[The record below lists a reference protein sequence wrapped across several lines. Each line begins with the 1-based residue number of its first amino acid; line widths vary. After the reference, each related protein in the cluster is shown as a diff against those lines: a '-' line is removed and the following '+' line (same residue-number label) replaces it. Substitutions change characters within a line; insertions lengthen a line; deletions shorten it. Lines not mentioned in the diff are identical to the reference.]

1 MLPFSPTKCFWSTFF
16 PLLPVVGRPHLL
28 WCLNV
33 MVRAMNFSS
42 RSFTLRAASLAEVSD
57 SILDLESRYVSVSL
71 NLRVHR
77 PFNLD
82 GQNLII
88 SMVCAYILLVERSE
102 LQFIIFFPDSS
113 TTVMRL
119 EAMHLHKNR
128 SLCQVPA
135 RSHMI

>member
-1 MLPFSPTKCFWSTFF
+1 
-16 PLLPVVGRPHLL
+16 
-28 WCLNV
+28 

-57 SILDLESRYVSVSL
+57 SILGLESRYVSVSL

-88 SMVCAYILLVERSE
+88 DGVCVYSIGRAFRVAIHL
-102 LQFIIFFPDSS
+102 FFSDSS
-113 TTVMRL
+113 TTIMRL